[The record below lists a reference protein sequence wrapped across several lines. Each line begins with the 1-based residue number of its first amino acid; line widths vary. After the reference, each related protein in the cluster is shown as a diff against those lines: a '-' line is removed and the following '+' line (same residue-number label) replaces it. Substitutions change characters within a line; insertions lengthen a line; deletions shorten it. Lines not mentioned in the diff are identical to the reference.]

1 MEFAGFFLFLFSN
14 GSFVSTFSLFSLS
27 LLLELKKVAD
37 PYRWLED
44 PDAPETVEFVKQQ
57 NEVFFGLLSGSE
69 SREKVLFSPFSLLF
83 CSTLGLFFL
92 HDPGPSLFGNP
103 GRFGRTCLVLGI
115 QRTKKGSRISSFS
128 VTCLTLL
135 PI

>member
-1 MEFAGFFLFLFSN
+1 LQ
-14 GSFVSTFSLFSLS
+14 GSFCSSFLRLVSTFSLFSLS

-69 SREKVLFSPFSLLF
+69 SREKVLFSPIFSFFPFCSVLLWASSSFTILALLSLGILVGLGGLVLCWEFRGRKRDPGSLLF
-83 CSTLGLFFL
+83 L
-92 HDPGPSLFGNP
+92 
-103 GRFGRTCLVLGI
+103 
-115 QRTKKGSRISSFS
+115 
-128 VTCLTLL
+128 
-135 PI
+135 